1 MRSWLAL
8 SPALAAAT
16 ALALPSQ
23 LTFSA
28 SSAESTP
35 LDLGTVLKDAWH
47 GVQHSQPIGWAEQ
60 GVREFS
66 HRVQESGISC
76 TFLFRLP
83 HSDAAASHLL
93 SSRTRKVTDP
103 PTCRRVD
110 PACRLSRPLTPHEGA
125 KGSLRLVVEILLRV
139 PRHRRRRPPLL
150 LVLRVEVKAPRT
162 GSPRPL
168 DQRRT
173 GREYSSGS
181 RAGLFSRVTDPHGVC
196 RQCSSTTGLLF
207 ELGPCAVANDGLNTT
222 YNPHS
227 WTESANVIFLDS
239 PVQVGCESHKMQT
252 LLAISAALPYRIL
265 RLLRGRDSCD

>member
-28 SSAESTP
+28 SSASTP

-66 HRVQESGISC
+66 HSVQESGISC
-76 TFLFRLP
+76 TFPFSGRPTLMPQQAIYLFV
-83 HSDAAASHLL
+83 SDSQSLTHH
-93 SSRTRKVTDP
+93 P
-103 PTCRRVD
+103 PTCRRID
-110 PACRLSRPLTPHEGA
+110 PACRLSRALAPHEGA
-125 KGSLRLVVEILLRV
+125 KGSLRLVVEILLGV
-139 PRHRRRRPPLL
+139 PRHRPRRPPLL

-162 GSPRPL
+162 GPPCPL

-173 GREYSSGS
+173 WREFSSTS
-181 RAGLFSRVTDPHGVC
+181 PAGLFFVR
-196 RQCSSTTGLLF
+196 
-207 ELGPCAVANDGLNTT
+207 N
-222 YNPHS
+222 
-227 WTESANVIFLDS
+227 
-239 PVQVGCESHKMQT
+239 
-252 LLAISAALPYRIL
+252 
-265 RLLRGRDSCD
+265 